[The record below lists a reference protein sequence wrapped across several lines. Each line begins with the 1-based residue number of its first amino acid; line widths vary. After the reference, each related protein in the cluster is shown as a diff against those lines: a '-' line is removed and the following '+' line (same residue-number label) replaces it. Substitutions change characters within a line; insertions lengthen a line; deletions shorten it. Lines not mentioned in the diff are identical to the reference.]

1 MNIYGLQKTSL
12 LDYPEHLSAILFT
25 GGCNFSCPYCQNSE
39 LLHPLSSVPLDNENI
54 FSFLRKRAGILEGV
68 VITGGEPSLAS
79 DLTGFIRRIRDLGL
93 KIKLDTNGT
102 HPEQIRNLLDQQLLD
117 YIAMDVKASPE
128 HYCRAAGVSAVPM
141 EEIRRSIDL
150 IMNSGLPYEF
160 RTTVVKEL
168 HDLPHFHQLG
178 QLISGARLCCLQ
190 TFCDGDTVNVQ
201 GLHPFSEND
210 MRKAAE
216 ILQLYVHEV
225 KIR

>member
-1 MNIYGLQKTSL
+1 MKIYGLQKTSL

-39 LLHPLSSVPLDNENI
+39 LLHPHDAVPMDNEEI
-54 FSFLRKRAGILEGV
+54 FSFLKKRSGILEGV
-68 VITGGEPSLAS
+68 VITGGEPSLAD
-79 DLTGFIRRIRDLGL
+79 DLPEFIHRIRNLGL

-102 HPEQIRNLLDQQLLD
+102 HPDQISILLEQHLLD

-128 HYCRAAGVSAVPM
+128 HYCLAAGISSAPM
-141 EEIRRSIDL
+141 EKIRRSIDL
-150 IMNSGLPYEF
+150 VMNSGLPYEF

-168 HDLPHFHQLG
+168 HDLSHFHQLG

-190 TFCDGDTVNVQ
+190 TFRDGDTVNIR

-210 MRKAAE
+210 MKKAAE